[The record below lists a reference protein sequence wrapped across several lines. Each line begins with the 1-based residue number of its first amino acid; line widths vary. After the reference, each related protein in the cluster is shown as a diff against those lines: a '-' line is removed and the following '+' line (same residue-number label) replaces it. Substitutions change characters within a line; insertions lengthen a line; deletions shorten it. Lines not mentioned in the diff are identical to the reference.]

1 MSDTKSV
8 FSDVV
13 LDITKAKPQA
23 KIVEQDNSVTIFNE
37 GVFPTLIA
45 ESLTLTVVDGY
56 KVVFSYEENMA
67 PADHTDVVE
76 ADNASSAVEKSKPK
90 IKAVL
95 GLS

>member
-1 MSDTKSV
+1 MSGTKSI

-37 GVFPTLIA
+37 GVFPQLIA
-45 ESLTLTVVDGY
+45 ESLTLTIVDGH

-67 PADHTDVVE
+67 PADHTDVV
-76 ADNASSAVEKSKPK
+76 SANSPSRAIEKSKPK